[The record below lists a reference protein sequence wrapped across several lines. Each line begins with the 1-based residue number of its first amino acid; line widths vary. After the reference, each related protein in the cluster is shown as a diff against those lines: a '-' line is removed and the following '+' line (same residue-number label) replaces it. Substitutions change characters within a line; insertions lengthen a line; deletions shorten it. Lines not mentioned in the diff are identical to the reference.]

1 MCVIEISI
9 ECLPYSASSFSAVTL
24 HLKKKKKTPDFH
36 LGFVNKYFL
45 CSVGRDAIKMLSS
58 AVPLILA

>member
-1 MCVIEISI
+1 MSI
-9 ECLPYSASSFSAVTL
+9 ECLPYSASNFSAVTL
-24 HLKKKKKTPDFH
+24 HLKKKKTPDFH